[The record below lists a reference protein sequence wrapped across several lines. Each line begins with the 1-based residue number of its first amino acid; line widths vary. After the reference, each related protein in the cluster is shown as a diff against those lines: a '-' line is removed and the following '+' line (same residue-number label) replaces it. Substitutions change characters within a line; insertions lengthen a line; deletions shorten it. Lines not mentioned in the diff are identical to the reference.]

1 MLDPLFSFI
10 DPIIDPILEP
20 TEEDFSLFIAQI
32 DAFLASPETK
42 ARLPVSPSRPLSE
55 ETYKEMWMLRYQ
67 QHLGQITFLELLDK
81 YEEILG
87 ISPRAQSS

>member
-1 MLDPLFSFI
+1 MLDDMFSFV
-10 DPIIDPILEP
+10 DPIIEQDEQNLFDFI
-20 TEEDFSLFIAQI
+20 TQINAFFDFMEEQG
-32 DAFLASPETK
+32 K
-42 ARLPVSPSRPLSE
+42 PVPVQRPLTE

-87 ISPRAQSS
+87 IPPRAQSG